1 MLIRQSTRFQLLL
14 LISFFCVSVIN
25 AEPDFFQNDIN
36 KLTIFK
42 NAFDEMYQE
51 MGEIQQSATRYETGH
66 FSNVESDKIENLLF
80 RYLVLRRSVWDI
92 INKYRDYN
100 TYSNDHTE
108 NMKALLVGYTSA
120 LTLYKYSGI
129 LITKNMGDDKV
140 IVKLNE
146 AYFRSDISRGSF
158 REVYHSLT
166 NLENLDELDIARE
179 LFTSIFYTQIYEP
192 GTPLNLL
199 IMDPTYGP
207 LITNLEPLHDTH
219 VKLREEILNHFVLIT
234 PGITN
239 RLRHSTIKK
248 KVEKLIGKAGGRF
261 EALKAIVFTHVGHI
275 KAPGIEPLIF
285 SEDDKN
291 QLLTL
296 LQPGDII
303 LTYSEGFMSNIFLPG
318 IFKHGIVFTGI
329 RADWSHEDWEKME
342 ISATQK
348 SLIQPKHNIIEAIA
362 EGVVSGSLEDILD
375 TKINR
380 FAIFRPNITDDEK
393 LNALNTVHS
402 YLGNQYD
409 FTFDFNDAES
419 QVCTEVIYRGF
430 NKIGNIDFKLSKRAG
445 KLNMSAEDVCRY
457 ALDSGQMDL
466 VTLIVEDEYRK
477 GKPRFVAP
485 ENGVEI
491 ILGLME

>member
-1 MLIRQSTRFQLLL
+1 MKRFIRFHFPLVLLFIFIIPL
-14 LISFFCVSVIN
+14 NATDNSF
-25 AEPDFFQNDIN
+25 EDDIK

-51 MGEIQQSATRYETGH
+51 MGQIQQSATRHQTGH
-66 FSNVESDKIENLLF
+66 FSNKESDQIENLLF
-80 RYLVLRRSVWDI
+80 RYLVLRKSYWEI

-100 TYSNDHTE
+100 SYSDNPTE
-108 NMKALLVGYTSA
+108 NAKALIIGYSSA
-120 LTLYKYSGI
+120 LMLYKYSGI
-129 LITKNMGDDKV
+129 LITKNMGDDQV
-140 IVKLNE
+140 IDKLNE

-166 NLENLDELDIARE
+166 NLENLDELDIAHE
-179 LFTSIFYTQIYEP
+179 LITTEMDEP

-199 IMDPTYGP
+199 KMHPTYGP
-207 LITNLEPLHDTH
+207 LITNLEPLHNTH

-261 EALKAIVFTHVGHI
+261 EALRAIVFTHVGHI

-318 IFKHGIVFTGI
+318 IFKHGIVYTG
-329 RADWSHEDWEKME
+329 RRENWEKSDWAK
-342 ISATQK
+342 IQITDHQK
-348 SLIQPKHNIIEAIA
+348 SLIQLNHNIIEAIA
-362 EGVVSGSLEDILD
+362 EGVVSGSLEEILD

-380 FAIFRPNITDDEK
+380 LAVFRPSLSNQEIMGVMQ
-393 LNALNTVHS
+393 TVHS

-409 FTFDFNDAES
+409 FSFDFNDAES
-419 QVCTEVIYRGF
+419 QVCTEVIYRGY
-430 NKIGNIDFKLSKRAG
+430 NEIGNIQFGLSKRAG
-445 KLNMSAEDVCRY
+445 TLNLSAEDVCNY
-457 ALDSGQMDL
+457 AINSGNMKL

-477 GKPRFVAP
+477 GKTRFVSP

-491 ILGLME
+491 ILALMN

>member
-1 MLIRQSTRFQLLL
+1 MKRFIRFHFPLVLLFIFIIPL
-14 LISFFCVSVIN
+14 NATDNSF
-25 AEPDFFQNDIN
+25 EDDIK

-51 MGEIQQSATRYETGH
+51 MGQIQQSATRHQTGH
-66 FSNVESDKIENLLF
+66 FSNKESDQIENLLF
-80 RYLVLRRSVWDI
+80 RYLVLRKSYWEI

-100 TYSNDHTE
+100 SYSDNPTE
-108 NMKALLVGYTSA
+108 NAKALIIGYSSA
-120 LTLYKYSGI
+120 LMLYKYSGI
-129 LITKNMGDDKV
+129 LITKNMGDDQV
-140 IVKLNE
+140 IDKLNE

-166 NLENLDELDIARE
+166 NLENLDELDIVRE
-179 LFTSIFYTQIYEP
+179 LITTEINEP

-199 IMDPTYGP
+199 KMHPTYGP
-207 LITNLEPLHDTH
+207 LITNLEPLHNTH

-285 SEDDKN
+285 SEDDKS

-318 IFKHGIVFTGI
+318 IFKHGIVYTG
-329 RADWSHEDWEKME
+329 RRENWEKSDWDN
-342 ISATQK
+342 IHITDHQK
-348 SLIQPKHNIIEAIA
+348 SLIQVNDNIIEAIA
-362 EGVVSGSLEDILD
+362 EGVVSGSLEEILD

-380 FAIFRPNITDDEK
+380 LAVFRPSLSNQEIMGVMQTI
-393 LNALNTVHS
+393 HS

-409 FTFDFNDAES
+409 FSFDFNDAES
-419 QVCTEVIYRGF
+419 QVCTEVIYRGY
-430 NKIGNIDFKLSKRAG
+430 NEIGNIQFGLSKRAG
-445 KLNMSAEDVCRY
+445 TLNLSAEDVCRY
-457 ALDSGQMDL
+457 AINSGNMEL

-477 GKPRFVAP
+477 GKTRFVSP

-491 ILGLME
+491 ILALMN

>member
-1 MLIRQSTRFQLLL
+1 MNSRSSLQLTFFSVFILFSFPLSSASNTFEDDIKKLSIFQ
-14 LISFFCVSVIN
+14 
-25 AEPDFFQNDIN
+25 A
-36 KLTIFK
+36 
-42 NAFDEMYQE
+42 AFDQMYLE
-51 MGEIQQSATRYETGH
+51 MGEIKTSATRHETGH

-100 TYSNDHTE
+100 TYSNDPTE
-108 NMKALLVGYTSA
+108 NMKALLVGYSSA

-129 LITKNMGDDKV
+129 LITKNMGDDQV
-140 IVKLNE
+140 IDKLNE

-318 IFKHGIVFTGI
+318 IFKHGIVYTGRRENWKKSDLDNI
-329 RADWSHEDWEKME
+329 HITDH
-342 ISATQK
+342 QK
-348 SLIQPKHNIIEAIA
+348 SLIQVNHNIIEAIA
-362 EGVVSGSLEDILD
+362 EGVVSGSLEEILD

-380 FAIFRPNITDDEK
+380 LAVFRPNLSNQKIMGVMQTI
-393 LNALNTVHS
+393 HS

-409 FTFDFNDAES
+409 FSFDFNDAES
-419 QVCTEVIYRGF
+419 QVCTEVIYRGY
-430 NKIGNIDFKLSKRAG
+430 NEIGNIQFGLSKRAG
-445 KLNMSAEDVCRY
+445 TLNLSAEDVCRY
-457 ALDSGQMDL
+457 AINSGNMEL

-477 GKPRFVAP
+477 GKTRFVSP

-491 ILGLME
+491 ILALMN

>member
-1 MLIRQSTRFQLLL
+1 MNSRSSLQLTFFSVFILFSFPLSSASNTFEDDIKKLSIFQ
-14 LISFFCVSVIN
+14 V
-25 AEPDFFQNDIN
+25 
-36 KLTIFK
+36 
-42 NAFDEMYQE
+42 AFDQMYLE
-51 MGEIQQSATRYETGH
+51 MGEIQTSATRYETGH

-100 TYSNDHTE
+100 TYSNDPTE

-129 LITKNMGDDKV
+129 LITKNMGDDQV
-140 IVKLNE
+140 IDKLNE

-318 IFKHGIVFTGI
+318 IFKHGIVYTGK
-329 RADWSHEDWEKME
+329 RENWEKSDWAK
-342 ISATQK
+342 IQITDHKK
-348 SLIQPKHNIIEAIA
+348 SLIQLNHNIIEAIA
-362 EGVVSGSLEDILD
+362 EGVISGSLEEILD

-380 FAIFRPNITDDEK
+380 LAVFRPSLSNQEIMGVMQTI
-393 LNALNTVHS
+393 HS
-402 YLGNQYD
+402 YLGNKYD
-409 FTFDFNDAES
+409 FSFDFNDAES

-430 NKIGNIDFKLSKRAG
+430 NEIGNIQFGLSKRAG
-445 KLNMSAEDVCRY
+445 TLNLSAEDVCRY
-457 ALDSGQMDL
+457 AINSGNMEL
-466 VTLIVEDEYRK
+466 VTLIVEDEYQK
-477 GKPRFVAP
+477 GKPRFVSP

-491 ILGLME
+491 ILGLMN

>member
-1 MLIRQSTRFQLLL
+1 MKRFIRFHFPLVLLFIFIIPL
-14 LISFFCVSVIN
+14 NATDNSF
-25 AEPDFFQNDIN
+25 EDDIK

-51 MGEIQQSATRYETGH
+51 MGQIQQSATRHQTGH
-66 FSNVESDKIENLLF
+66 FSNKESDQIENLLF
-80 RYLVLRRSVWDI
+80 RYLVLRKSYWEI

-100 TYSNDHTE
+100 SYSDNPTE
-108 NMKALLVGYTSA
+108 NAKALIIGYSSA
-120 LTLYKYSGI
+120 LMLYKYSGI
-129 LITKNMGDDKV
+129 LITKNMGDDQV
-140 IVKLNE
+140 IDKLNE

-166 NLENLDELDIARE
+166 NLENLDELDIAHE
-179 LFTSIFYTQIYEP
+179 LITTEMDEP

-199 IMDPTYGP
+199 KMHPTYGP
-207 LITNLEPLHDTH
+207 LITNLEPLHNTH

-318 IFKHGIVFTGI
+318 IFKHGIVYTG
-329 RADWSHEDWEKME
+329 RRENWEKSDWAK
-342 ISATQK
+342 IQITDHQK
-348 SLIQPKHNIIEAIA
+348 SLIQLNHNIIEAIA
-362 EGVVSGSLEDILD
+362 EGVVSGSLEGILD

-380 FAIFRPNITDDEK
+380 LAVFRPSLSNQEIMGVMQ
-393 LNALNTVHS
+393 TVHS

-409 FTFDFNDAES
+409 FSFDFNDAES
-419 QVCTEVIYRGF
+419 QVCTEVIYRGY
-430 NKIGNIDFKLSKRAG
+430 NEIGNIQFGLSKRAG
-445 KLNMSAEDVCRY
+445 TLNLSAEDVCNY
-457 ALDSGQMDL
+457 AINSGNMKL

-477 GKPRFVAP
+477 GKTRFVSP

-491 ILGLME
+491 ILALMN

>member
-1 MLIRQSTRFQLLL
+1 MIKQFIRPRFHLVLLFIIIIPL
-14 LISFFCVSVIN
+14 GAADNSFKSDVK
-25 AEPDFFQNDIN
+25 
-36 KLTIFK
+36 KLSIFK

-51 MGEIQQSATRYETGH
+51 MGEIQQSATRHETGH
-66 FSNVESDKIENLLF
+66 FSNIESDKIENLLF

-100 TYSNDHTE
+100 TYSNDPTE

-129 LITKNMGDDKV
+129 LITKNMGDDQV
-140 IVKLNE
+140 IDKLNE

-234 PGITN
+234 PELTN
-239 RLRHSTIKK
+239 RLRHSSITK
-248 KVEKLIGKAGGRF
+248 KVEALTKKAGSRF
-261 EALKAIVFTHVGHI
+261 EALRAVIFTRVGHI
-275 KAPGIEPLIF
+275 KTPGTSPLIF
-285 SEDDKN
+285 NDRDKK
-291 QLLTL
+291 QILSLLE
-296 LQPGDII
+296 PGDII
-303 LTYSEGFMSNIFLPG
+303 LTYSEGYMSNIFLPG
-318 IFKHGIVFTGI
+318 IFKHGIIYTDE
-329 RADWSHEDWEKME
+329 RENWSTEDWAKIQ
-342 ISATQK
+342 ISDTQK
-348 SLIQPKHNIIEAIA
+348 SMINSNHNIIEAIA
-362 EGVVSGSLEDILD
+362 EGVVSGSLNEILE

-380 FAIFRPNITDDEK
+380 LAVFRPKLSSGEK
-393 LNALNTVHS
+393 LGALNTVHS

-409 FTFDFNDAES
+409 FTFDFNDAET

-430 NKIGNIDFKLSKRAG
+430 NDVGPLHFNLKKRAG
-445 KLNMSAEDVCRY
+445 MLNLSAEDVCRY
-457 ALDSGQMDL
+457 AIKSGTMEL

-477 GKPRFVAP
+477 GKPRFVSSKI
-485 ENGVEI
+485 GVEI
-491 ILGLME
+491 ILGLMK

>member
-1 MLIRQSTRFQLLL
+1 MNSRSSLQLTFFSVFILFIFPLSGASNTFEDDIKKLSIFQ
-14 LISFFCVSVIN
+14 V
-25 AEPDFFQNDIN
+25 
-36 KLTIFK
+36 
-42 NAFDEMYQE
+42 AFDQMYLE
-51 MGEIQQSATRYETGH
+51 MGEIQTSATRYETGH

-100 TYSNDHTE
+100 TYSNDPTE

-129 LITKNMGDDKV
+129 LITKNMGDDQV
-140 IVKLNE
+140 IDKLNE

-275 KAPGIEPLIF
+275 KAPGTSPLVF
-285 SEDDKN
+285 DSDDKGD
-291 QLLTL
+291 LLSML
-296 LQPGDII
+296 KPGDII
-303 LTYSEGFMSNIFLPG
+303 LTYSEGYMSNIFLPG
-318 IFKHGIVFTGI
+318 IFKHGIVYTGI
-329 RADWSHEDWEKME
+329 RENWKKSDWNNIHITDH
-342 ISATQK
+342 QK
-348 SLIQPKHNIIEAIA
+348 SLIQVNDNIIEAIA
-362 EGVVSGSLEDILD
+362 EGVVSGSLEEILD

-380 FAIFRPNITDDEK
+380 LAVFRPNLSNQKIMGVMQTI
-393 LNALNTVHS
+393 HS

-409 FTFDFNDAES
+409 FSFDFNDAES
-419 QVCTEVIYRGF
+419 QVCTEVIYRGY
-430 NKIGNIDFKLSKRAG
+430 NEIGNIQFRLSKRAG
-445 KLNMSAEDVCRY
+445 TLNLSAEDVCRY
-457 ALDSGQMDL
+457 AINSGNMEL
-466 VTLIVEDEYRK
+466 VTLIIEDEYRN
-477 GKPRFVAP
+477 GNPRFVGK

-491 ILGLME
+491 ILGLMN

>member
-1 MLIRQSTRFQLLL
+1 MKRLIRFLFPLVLLFIFIIPLNATDNSFEDDIKKL
-14 LISFFCVSVIN
+14 LI
-25 AEPDFFQNDIN
+25 FQA
-36 KLTIFK
+36 
-42 NAFDEMYQE
+42 AFDQMYLE
-51 MGEIQQSATRYETGH
+51 MGEIKTSATRHETGH

-100 TYSNDHTE
+100 TYSNDPTE

-129 LITKNMGDDKV
+129 LITKNMGDDQV
-140 IVKLNE
+140 IDKLNE
-146 AYFRSDISRGSF
+146 AYFRSGISRGSF

-166 NLENLDELDIARE
+166 NLENLDKLDIARE
-179 LFTSIFYTQIYEP
+179 LITTEMDEP

-207 LITNLEPLHDTH
+207 LITNLESLHYTH

-234 PGITN
+234 PGLTN

-318 IFKHGIVFTGI
+318 IFKHGIVYTGK
-329 RADWSHEDWEKME
+329 RENWEKSDWDK
-342 ISATQK
+342 IQITDHQK
-348 SLIQPKHNIIEAIA
+348 SLIQLNHNIIEAIA
-362 EGVVSGSLEDILD
+362 EGVVSGPLEEILD

-380 FAIFRPNITDDEK
+380 LAVFRPSLSNQEIMGVMQTI
-393 LNALNTVHS
+393 HS

-409 FTFDFNDAES
+409 FSFDFNDAES
-419 QVCTEVIYRGF
+419 QVCTEVIYRGY
-430 NKIGNIDFKLSKRAG
+430 NEIGNIQFGLSKRAG
-445 KLNMSAEDVCRY
+445 TLNLSAEDVCRY
-457 ALDSGQMDL
+457 AINSGNMEL

-477 GKPRFVAP
+477 GKTKFVSP

-491 ILGLME
+491 ILALMN

>member
-1 MLIRQSTRFQLLL
+1 MKRFIRFLFPLVLLFIFIIPL
-14 LISFFCVSVIN
+14 NATDNSF
-25 AEPDFFQNDIN
+25 EDDIK

-51 MGEIQQSATRYETGH
+51 MGQIQQSATRHETGH

-80 RYLVLRRSVWDI
+80 RYLVLRRSIWDI

-100 TYSNDHTE
+100 TYSDYPHE
-108 NMKALLVGYTSA
+108 NMKALLVGYASA

-129 LITKNMGDDKV
+129 LITKNMGDDQV
-140 IVKLNE
+140 IDKLNE
-146 AYFRSDISRGSF
+146 AYFRSGIPRGSF

-179 LFTSIFYTQIYEP
+179 LITTEMDEP

-199 IMDPTYGP
+199 KMHPTYGP
-207 LITNLEPLHDTH
+207 LITNLEPLHNTH

-318 IFKHGIVFTGI
+318 IFKHGIVYTG
-329 RADWSHEDWEKME
+329 RRENWKKSDWNNIHITDH
-342 ISATQK
+342 QK
-348 SLIQPKHNIIEAIA
+348 SLIQVNDNIIEAIA
-362 EGVVSGSLEDILD
+362 EGVVSGSLEEILD

-380 FAIFRPNITDDEK
+380 LAVFRPSLSNQEIMGVMQTI
-393 LNALNTVHS
+393 HS

-409 FTFDFNDAES
+409 FTFDFNDAET
-419 QVCTEVIYRGF
+419 QVCTEVIYRGY
-430 NKIGNIDFKLSKRAG
+430 NQVGEIDFKLSKRAG

-457 ALDSGQMDL
+457 AIGSGQMEL
-466 VTLIVEDEYRK
+466 VTLIIEDEYRN
-477 GKPRFVAP
+477 GNPRFVGK

-491 ILGLME
+491 ILGLMN

>member
-1 MLIRQSTRFQLLL
+1 MNSRSSLQLTFFSVFILFSFPLSSASNTFEDDIKKLSIFQ
-14 LISFFCVSVIN
+14 
-25 AEPDFFQNDIN
+25 A
-36 KLTIFK
+36 
-42 NAFDEMYQE
+42 AFDQMYLE
-51 MGEIQQSATRYETGH
+51 MGEIKTSATRHETGH

-100 TYSNDHTE
+100 TYSDYPHE
-108 NMKALLVGYTSA
+108 NMKALLVGYASA

-129 LITKNMGDDKV
+129 LITKNMGDDQV
-140 IVKLNE
+140 IDKLNE
-146 AYFRSDISRGSF
+146 AYFRSGISRGSF

-179 LFTSIFYTQIYEP
+179 LITTEMDEP

-207 LITNLEPLHDTH
+207 LITNLESLHYTH

-234 PGITN
+234 PGLTN

-318 IFKHGIVFTGI
+318 IFKHGIVYTG
-329 RADWSHEDWEKME
+329 RRENWEKSGWDN
-342 ISATQK
+342 IHITDHQK
-348 SLIQPKHNIIEAIA
+348 SLIQSNHNIIEAIA
-362 EGVVSGSLEDILD
+362 EGVVSGPLEEILD

-380 FAIFRPNITDDEK
+380 LAVFRPSLSNQEIMGVMQTI
-393 LNALNTVHS
+393 HS

-409 FTFDFNDAES
+409 FSFDFNDAES

-430 NKIGNIDFKLSKRAG
+430 NEIGNIQFGLSKRAG
-445 KLNMSAEDVCRY
+445 TLNLSAEDVCRY
-457 ALDSGQMDL
+457 AINSGNMEL

-477 GKPRFVAP
+477 GKTRFVSP

-491 ILGLME
+491 ILALMN

>member
-1 MLIRQSTRFQLLL
+1 MNSRSSLQLTFLSVFILFIFPLSGASNTFEDDIKKLSIFQ
-14 LISFFCVSVIN
+14 
-25 AEPDFFQNDIN
+25 A
-36 KLTIFK
+36 
-42 NAFDEMYQE
+42 AFDQMYVE
-51 MGEIQQSATRYETGH
+51 MGEIKTSATRHETGH

-80 RYLVLRRSVWDI
+80 RYLVLRRSIWDI

-100 TYSNDHTE
+100 TYSDYHNE
-108 NMKALLVGYTSA
+108 KMKALLVGYASA

-129 LITKNMGDDKV
+129 LITKNMGDDQV
-140 IVKLNE
+140 IDKLNE
-146 AYFRSDISRGSF
+146 AYFRSNISQGSF

-166 NLENLDELDIARE
+166 NLENLDELDIARYLITTE
-179 LFTSIFYTQIYEP
+179 MDEP

-199 IMDPTYGP
+199 KMHPTYGP
-207 LITNLEPLHDTH
+207 LITNLEPLHNTH

-285 SEDDKN
+285 SEDDKS

-318 IFKHGIVFTGI
+318 IFKHGIVYTG
-329 RADWSHEDWEKME
+329 RRKNWEKSDWNN
-342 ISATQK
+342 IQITDHQK
-348 SLIQPKHNIIEAIA
+348 SLIQVNHNIIEAIA
-362 EGVVSGSLEDILD
+362 EGVVSGSLEEILD

-380 FAIFRPNITDDEK
+380 LAVFRPNLSNQKIMGVMRTI
-393 LNALNTVHS
+393 HS

-409 FTFDFNDAES
+409 FSFDFNDAES
-419 QVCTEVIYRGF
+419 QVCTEVIYRGY
-430 NKIGNIDFKLSKRAG
+430 NEIGNIQFRLSKRAG
-445 KLNMSAEDVCRY
+445 TLNLSAEDVCRY
-457 ALDSGQMDL
+457 AINSGNMEL

-477 GKPRFVAP
+477 GKTRFVSP
-485 ENGVEI
+485 ENGVEF
-491 ILGLME
+491 ILALMN

>member
-1 MLIRQSTRFQLLL
+1 MNSRSSLQLTFFSVFILFISPLPGASNTFEDDIKKLSIFQ
-14 LISFFCVSVIN
+14 
-25 AEPDFFQNDIN
+25 A
-36 KLTIFK
+36 
-42 NAFDEMYQE
+42 AFDQMYLE
-51 MGEIQQSATRYETGH
+51 MGEIQTSATRYETGH

-100 TYSNDHTE
+100 TYSDYPHE
-108 NMKALLVGYTSA
+108 NMKALLVGYASA

-129 LITKNMGDDKV
+129 LITKNMGDDQV
-140 IVKLNE
+140 VDKLNE
-146 AYFRSDISRGSF
+146 AYFRSGISRGSF

-166 NLENLDELDIARE
+166 NLENLDDLDIARE
-179 LFTSIFYTQIYEP
+179 LITTEMDEL

-207 LITNLEPLHDTH
+207 LITNLEPLHYTH

-234 PGITN
+234 PELTN
-239 RLRHSTIKK
+239 RLRHSTVKK
-248 KVEKLIGKAGGRF
+248 KVEKLIRKAGGRF
-261 EALKAIVFTHVGHI
+261 EALKAFVFTHVGHI
-275 KAPGIEPLIF
+275 KTPGIEPLIF

-318 IFKHGIVFTGI
+318 IFKHGIVYTG
-329 RADWSHEDWEKME
+329 RRENWEKSDWDN
-342 ISATQK
+342 IHITDHQK
-348 SLIQPKHNIIEAIA
+348 SLIQVNHNIIEAIA
-362 EGVVSGSLEDILD
+362 EGVVSGSLEEILD

-380 FAIFRPNITDDEK
+380 LAVFRPSLLDQEIIGVMQTI
-393 LNALNTVHS
+393 HS

-409 FTFDFNDAES
+409 FSFDFNDAES
-419 QVCTEVIYRGF
+419 QVCTEVIYRGY
-430 NKIGNIDFKLSKRAG
+430 NEIGNIQFGLSKRAG
-445 KLNMSAEDVCRY
+445 TLNLSAEDVCRY
-457 ALDSGQMDL
+457 AINSGNMEL

-477 GKPRFVAP
+477 GKTRFVSP

-491 ILGLME
+491 ILALMN

>member
-1 MLIRQSTRFQLLL
+1 MNSRSSLQLTFLSVFILFIFPLSGASNTFEDDIKKLSIFQ
-14 LISFFCVSVIN
+14 V
-25 AEPDFFQNDIN
+25 
-36 KLTIFK
+36 
-42 NAFDEMYQE
+42 AFDKMYLE
-51 MGEIQQSATRYETGH
+51 MGEIQTSATRHETGH

-100 TYSNDHTE
+100 TYSNDPTE

-129 LITKNMGDDKV
+129 LITKNMGDDQV
-140 IVKLNE
+140 VDKLNE
-146 AYFRSDISRGSF
+146 AYFRSSITRGSF
-158 REVYHSLT
+158 QEVYHSLT
-166 NLENLDELDIARE
+166 NLENLDGLDIARE
-179 LFTSIFYTQIYEP
+179 LITTEINDP

-199 IMDPTYGP
+199 KMDPIYGP
-207 LITNLEPLHDTH
+207 LITNLEPLHYTH
-219 VKLREEILNHFVLIT
+219 VKLREEILNYFVLIT
-234 PGITN
+234 PELTN

-248 KVEKLIGKAGGRF
+248 KVEELIRKAGGRF
-261 EALKAIVFTHVGHI
+261 EALRAIVFTHVGHI
-275 KAPGIEPLIF
+275 KAPGAEPLIF

>member
-1 MLIRQSTRFQLLL
+1 MVTQFKRLHFPLIFL
-14 LISFFCVSVIN
+14 FFCVVSLYGSDNSI
-25 AEPDFFQNDIN
+25 DDDIK
-36 KLTIFK
+36 KLNIFK
-42 NAFDEMYQE
+42 NAFDQMYLE
-51 MGEIQQSATRYETGH
+51 MGEIQTSATRHETGH

-80 RYLVLRRSVWDI
+80 RYLVLRRSIWDI

-100 TYSNDHTE
+100 TYSDYRNE
-108 NMKALLVGYTSA
+108 KMKALLVGYASA

-129 LITKNMGDDKV
+129 LITKNMGDDQV
-140 IVKLNE
+140 IDKLNE
-146 AYFRSDISRGSF
+146 AYSRSDISRGSF
-158 REVYHSLT
+158 REVYQSLT
-166 NLENLDELDIARE
+166 NLENLDELDIARYLITTE
-179 LFTSIFYTQIYEP
+179 MDEP
-192 GTPLNLL
+192 GTLLNLL
-199 IMDPTYGP
+199 KMHPTYGP
-207 LITNLEPLHDTH
+207 LITNLEPLHNTH

-318 IFKHGIVFTGI
+318 IFKHGIVYTG
-329 RADWSHEDWEKME
+329 RRENWKKSDWNNIHIKDH
-342 ISATQK
+342 QK
-348 SLIQPKHNIIEAIA
+348 SLIQVNDNIIEAIA
-362 EGVVSGSLEDILD
+362 EGVVSGSLEEILD

-380 FAIFRPNITDDEK
+380 LAVFRPNLSNQKIMGVMQTI
-393 LNALNTVHS
+393 HS

-409 FTFDFNDAES
+409 FSFDFNDAES
-419 QVCTEVIYRGF
+419 QVCTEVIYRGY
-430 NKIGNIDFKLSKRAG
+430 NEIGNIQFRLSKRAG
-445 KLNMSAEDVCRY
+445 TLNLSAEDVCRY
-457 ALDSGQMDL
+457 AINSGNMEL

-477 GKPRFVAP
+477 GKTRFVSP
-485 ENGVEI
+485 ENGVGI
-491 ILGLME
+491 ILALMN

>member
-1 MLIRQSTRFQLLL
+1 MNSRSSLQLTFFSVFILFSFPLSSASNTFEDDIKKLSIFQ
-14 LISFFCVSVIN
+14 
-25 AEPDFFQNDIN
+25 A
-36 KLTIFK
+36 
-42 NAFDEMYQE
+42 AFDQMYLE
-51 MGEIQQSATRYETGH
+51 MGEIKTSATRHETGH

-92 INKYRDYN
+92 INKYQDYN
-100 TYSNDHTE
+100 TYSDYPHE

-129 LITKNMGDDKV
+129 LITKNMGDDQV
-140 IVKLNE
+140 IDKLNE
-146 AYFRSDISRGSF
+146 AYFRSDIPRGSF

-207 LITNLEPLHDTH
+207 LITNLESLHYTH

-234 PGITN
+234 PELTN
-239 RLRHSTIKK
+239 RLRHSTVKK
-248 KVEKLIGKAGGRF
+248 KVEKLIRKAGGRF
-261 EALKAIVFTHVGHI
+261 KALKAIVFTHVGHI

-318 IFKHGIVFTGI
+318 IFKHGIVYTGK
-329 RADWSHEDWEKME
+329 RENWEKYDWDK
-342 ISATQK
+342 IQITDHQK
-348 SLIQPKHNIIEAIA
+348 SLIQLNHNI
-362 EGVVSGSLEDILD
+362 
-375 TKINR
+375 
-380 FAIFRPNITDDEK
+380 
-393 LNALNTVHS
+393 
-402 YLGNQYD
+402 
-409 FTFDFNDAES
+409 
-419 QVCTEVIYRGF
+419 
-430 NKIGNIDFKLSKRAG
+430 
-445 KLNMSAEDVCRY
+445 
-457 ALDSGQMDL
+457 
-466 VTLIVEDEYRK
+466 
-477 GKPRFVAP
+477 
-485 ENGVEI
+485 
-491 ILGLME
+491 

>member
-1 MLIRQSTRFQLLL
+1 MNSRSSLQLTFLCVFILFIFPLSGASNTFEDDIKKLSIFQ
-14 LISFFCVSVIN
+14 
-25 AEPDFFQNDIN
+25 A
-36 KLTIFK
+36 
-42 NAFDEMYQE
+42 AFDQMYLE
-51 MGEIQQSATRYETGH
+51 MGEIKTSATRHETGH

-80 RYLVLRRSVWDI
+80 RYLVLRRSIWDI

-100 TYSNDHTE
+100 IYSDYPHE
-108 NMKALLVGYTSA
+108 NMKALLVGYASA

-129 LITKNMGDDKV
+129 LITKNMGDDQV
-140 IVKLNE
+140 IDKLNE
-146 AYFRSDISRGSF
+146 AYFRSGISRGSF

-179 LFTSIFYTQIYEP
+179 LITTEMDEP

-207 LITNLEPLHDTH
+207 LITNLESLHYTH

-234 PGITN
+234 PGLTN

-318 IFKHGIVFTGI
+318 IFKHGIVYTGK
-329 RADWSHEDWEKME
+329 RENWEKSDWDK
-342 ISATQK
+342 IQITDHQK
-348 SLIQPKHNIIEAIA
+348 SLIQLNHNIIEAIA
-362 EGVVSGSLEDILD
+362 EGVVSGSLEEILD

-380 FAIFRPNITDDEK
+380 LAVFRPNLSNQKIMGVMQTI
-393 LNALNTVHS
+393 HS

-409 FTFDFNDAES
+409 FSFDFNDAES
-419 QVCTEVIYRGF
+419 QVCTEVIYRGY
-430 NKIGNIDFKLSKRAG
+430 NEIGNIQFELSKRAG
-445 KLNMSAEDVCRY
+445 TLNLSAEDVCRY
-457 ALDSGQMDL
+457 AINSGNMEL

-477 GKPRFVAP
+477 GKTRFVSP

-491 ILGLME
+491 ILALMN